1 MGTDNRISVLRID
14 LRDSFDFFRI
24 FFFFRSWY
32 SRRCWLLL
40 EFIDLGLGIINLEN
54 KVVDLFLE
62 KLNDRVALGD
72 YRITLI
78 DLVFP
83 VMNSLFP
90 GSDDF
95 FLLYH
100 RSLKLL
106 YLVNLSVSIPEMT
119 LRDTDQLTHT
129 AT

>member
-1 MGTDNRISVLRID
+1 M
-14 LRDSFDFFRI
+14 
-24 FFFFRSWY
+24 
-32 SRRCWLLL
+32 
-40 EFIDLGLGIINLEN
+40 
-54 KVVDLFLE
+54 DLFFE

-78 DLVFP
+78 DLIFP
-83 VMNSLFP
+83 VMNSLLP

-95 FLLYH
+95 ILFCH

-106 YLVNLSVSIPEMT
+106 YLGDLSVSITKMT

>member
-1 MGTDNRISVLRID
+1 MGTDNWISVLRID
-14 LRDSFDFFRI
+14 LGDSFDFFRI
-24 FFFFRSWY
+24 FFFLFGGWY

-54 KVVDLFLE
+54 EVMNLFLK
-62 KLNDRVALGD
+62 KLNERVALGD

-83 VMNSLFP
+83 VMNGLLTC
-90 GSDDF
+90 SDDF
-95 FLLYH
+95 FLLCH

-106 YLVNLSVSIPEMT
+106 YLG
-119 LRDTDQLTHT
+119 D
-129 AT
+129 

>member
-1 MGTDNRISVLRID
+1 M
-14 LRDSFDFFRI
+14 
-24 FFFFRSWY
+24 
-32 SRRCWLLL
+32 
-40 EFIDLGLGIINLEN
+40 
-54 KVVDLFLE
+54 DLFLE